1 MVLEDKFGRPLL
13 NLRVSLT
20 QRCNLHCPYCHREGQ
35 EKRPENSVV
44 EMTTDEIVRIVRV
57 AVGLGIA
64 DIKLTG
70 GEPLLRRDILS
81 IIQGIAS
88 IKGLKDLSMTTN
100 GTLLAP
106 LARHLHNYGLQ
117 RVNVNIPTL
126 NYTTYRVLLGGD
138 LRNVLDGIG
147 EAVDAGFS
155 PVKLNMLV
163 LKGVNDGEIW
173 RMADYARESE
183 TVLQLIE
190 LEPINVSK
198 EYFAKYHVTL
208 DAFEEELKA
217 KAVGVKVREFMQNR
231 RVYSLPEVDVELIRP
246 TENTEFCLHCSRLR
260 VTSDGRLK
268 PCLMRKD
275 NLVDVLTPIRK
286 GANDEEIAGLF
297 RLTCQIREPY
307 YRS

>member
-13 NLRVSLT
+13 NLRISIT

-35 EKRPENSVV
+35 EKRPENSVI
-44 EMTTDEIVRIVRV
+44 EMTSDEIVRITRI
-57 AVGLGIA
+57 AVDLDIA
-64 DIKLTG
+64 GIKLTG

-88 IKGLKDLSMTTN
+88 IEGLKDLSMTTN

-117 RVNVNIPTL
+117 RVNINIPTL
-126 NYTTYRVLLGGD
+126 NHKTYRDLLGGD
-138 LRNVLDGIG
+138 LRNVLDGVG

-155 PVKLNMLV
+155 PVKLNMLI

-173 RMADYARESE
+173 RMVEFARESG

-198 EYFAKYHVTL
+198 EYFATYHVKL

-231 RVYSLPEVDVELIRP
+231 RVYSLPGVDVELIRP

-275 NLVDVLTPIRK
+275 NLVDVLTPMRN
-286 GANDEEIAGLF
+286 GASDEEIARLF

-307 YRS
+307 YRR

>member
-1 MVLEDKFGRPLL
+1 MVLKDRFDRPLL
-13 NLRVSLT
+13 NLRVSVT

-35 EKRPENSVV
+35 EKRPENSVI
-44 EMTTDEIVRIVRV
+44 EMTSDEIVRIVRV

-81 IIQGIAS
+81 IIRGIAS
-88 IKGLKDLSMTTN
+88 IKGLRDFSITTN

-106 LARHLHNYGLQ
+106 LARHLRNYGLQ

-126 NYTTYRVLLGGD
+126 NHKTYRDLLGGD
-138 LRNVLDGIG
+138 LRTVLDGIS

-163 LKGVNDGEIW
+163 LKGVNDSEVW
-173 RMADYARESE
+173 QMADYARESG

-198 EYFAKYHVTL
+198 EYFAKYHMTL
-208 DAFEEELKA
+208 DTFEEEFTA
-217 KAVGVKVREFMQNR
+217 KATGVKVREFMHNR
-231 RVYSLPEVDVELIRP
+231 RIYSLPGVDVELIRP

-275 NLVDVLTPIRK
+275 NLVDVLTPMRN
-286 GANDEEIAGLF
+286 GANDEELAGFF
-297 RLTCQIREPY
+297 RLTCQLREPY

>member
-44 EMTTDEIVRIVRV
+44 EMTVDEVVRIVRV

-70 GEPLLRRDILS
+70 GEPLLRQDILS

-106 LARHLHNYGLQ
+106 LARHLYNYGLQ

-126 NYTTYRVLLGGD
+126 NQRTYRDLLGGD

-163 LKGVNDGEIW
+163 LKGVNEDEVW
-173 RMADYARESE
+173 RMANYARESG
-183 TVLQLIE
+183 TILQLIE

-208 DAFEEELKA
+208 DAFEEELKT

-231 RVYSLPEVDVELIRP
+231 RVYSLPGVDVELIRP

-260 VTSDGRLK
+260 VTSDGQLK

-275 NLVDVLTPIRK
+275 NLVDVLTPMRK
-286 GANDEEIAGLF
+286 GASDEEIAGLF
-297 RLTCQIREPY
+297 RLTCQMREPY

>member
-1 MVLEDKFGRPLL
+1 
-13 NLRVSLT
+13 
-20 QRCNLHCPYCHREGQ
+20 
-35 EKRPENSVV
+35 
-44 EMTTDEIVRIVRV
+44 MTSDEIVRITRI
-57 AVGLGIA
+57 AVGLGVA

-88 IKGLKDLSMTTN
+88 IEGLKDLSMTTN
-100 GTLLAP
+100 GTFLAP

-117 RVNVNIPTL
+117 RVNINIPTL
-126 NYTTYRVLLGGD
+126 NHKTYRDLLGGD
-138 LRNVLDGIG
+138 LRNVLDGVG

-155 PVKLNMLV
+155 PVKLNMLI

-173 RMADYARESE
+173 RMAEFARESG

-198 EYFAKYHVTL
+198 EYFATYHVTL

-217 KAVGVKVREFMQNR
+217 KAVGVKVRELMQNR
-231 RVYSLPEVDVELIRP
+231 RVYSLPGVDVELIRP
-246 TENTEFCLHCSRLR
+246 MENTEFCLHCSRLR

-275 NLVDVLTPIRK
+275 NLVDVLTPMRN
-286 GANDEEIAGLF
+286 GASDEEIARLF

-307 YRS
+307 YHK